1 MSFYE
6 ANKDDDYYYYSE
18 EKIHSNQATNNVI
31 VKSDAL
37 SVSMSH
43 NIVSLLFILTKL

>member
-6 ANKDDDYYYYSE
+6 VKKDDDYSYHSE
-18 EKIHSNQATNNVI
+18 ERIYLNQATNNVI

-43 NIVSLLFILTKL
+43 NIVSLLFILTTL